1 MPPAADIL
9 APSKTITFTVKK
21 TPVRPADLKTIQRLM
36 RMQRPVQNALE
47 KLSRVRRQERNYRRQ
62 RAGRMWMVRVKMTK
76 VTRVEKGESFT
87 LRVTPQIMNDVK
99 AVARYLDM
107 KAA

>member
-1 MPPAADIL
+1 MADIL
-9 APSKTITFTVKK
+9 APSKTITFTVTK
-21 TPVRPADLKTIQRLM
+21 TPVRPADFKTLQRLM

-76 VTRVEKGESFT
+76 VTRVEKGETFT
-87 LRVTPQIMNDVK
+87 LRVTPQIMRDVQ